1 MTKEVQI
8 KNLTNGQKVAM
19 EGAIGMKEN
28 KYEYYTVLAQRYVDY
43 IEYPKYEV
51 IEFKVRGI
59 SHIQHHPG
67 STTIQGISKSAQIKI
82 DQYRKDGYTLY
93 TLVGDRTVALNN

>member
-1 MTKEVQI
+1 MNRLEKAVIEAS
-8 KNLTNGQKVAM
+8 K

-43 IEYPKYEV
+43 VEYPKYKV
-51 IEFKVRGI
+51 VEFKVRGT

-67 STTIQGISKSAQIKI
+67 STTIQGIRKSAQVKI

-93 TLVGDRTVALNN
+93 TIVGGRTVVLNN

>member
-1 MTKEVQI
+1 MKGEYKMSRIEKAVIEASKE
-8 KNLTNGQKVAM
+8 G
-19 EGAIGMKEN
+19 EIGMKEN
-28 KYEYYTVLAQRYVDY
+28 KYEYYTVLAQRHID

-51 IEFKVRGI
+51 IKFKVRGI

-67 STTIQGISKSAQIKI
+67 STTIQGIGKSAQIKI

-93 TLVGDRTVALNN
+93 TIVGDRTVTLNN